1 MRFAAALVLAV
12 CAYGADDTAL
22 RKALAGAR
30 TGVVTLPSG
39 EFEISREIV
48 LPGDALDLEIKGSN
62 TTLKASNEFRGRALL
77 TVVNGKNIRI
87 HNISIEG
94 NRDAVGRM
102 FSLPNAGTMYA
113 RFVPA
118 NGIVAENATGL
129 EIADIKAAHVAGF
142 AVLVNSS
149 RGVRLHD
156 IDVTGSGGFNAQRHN
171 NGTGGIALEE
181 GTTDF
186 EIRRC
191 AFGSIRGNAVT
202 LRSSDHG
209 RIYENE
215 FRSIAREAIRAD
227 GVKAVTIENNQMEQ
241 IGFPVEEVDGPGAL
255 CMRLDRFDGGVV
267 TANTCTEALLGGIS
281 INGVGNRISA
291 NHLMGLNAARRDVAG
306 IFLGSGA
313 KDNTIDGNEVAGTS
327 MSLHCVGAAPD
338 VPKTANKV
346 LKNDCSDEVSVA
358 QLQPLE
364 RFSTPRSPAFARAF

>member
-1 MRFAAALVLAV
+1 MRLAAALALAV
-12 CAYGADDTAL
+12 CAYAADDTAL
-22 RKALAGAR
+22 RNALTAR

-48 LPGDALDLEIKGSN
+48 LPGDVHDLEIKGAN
-62 TTLKASNEFRGRALL
+62 TTLKASPEFRGRALL
-77 TVVNGKNIRI
+77 TIVNGKNIRI
-87 HNISIEG
+87 HNLSLDG

-102 FSLPNAGTMYA
+102 FSLPNPGTMYA

-129 EIADIKAAHVAGF
+129 EIADIKATHIAGF
-142 AVLVNSS
+142 AVLVNSGK
-149 RGVRLHD
+149 GVRLHD
-156 IDVTGSGGFNAQRHN
+156 IDVTASGGFNAQRRN
-171 NGTGGIALEE
+171 NGAGGIVIEE

-191 AFGSIRGNAVT
+191 AFGSIRGNGVT

-209 RIYENE
+209 KIYENE
-215 FRSIAREAIRAD
+215 FRSIAREAIKTD
-227 GVKAVTIENNQMEQ
+227 TVKAITIENNRMEQ

-255 CMRLDRFDGGVV
+255 CMRLDRFDNGAI
-267 TANTCTEALLGGIS
+267 TENTCTEALLGGIS
-281 INGVGNRISA
+281 INGVGNKISA

-313 KDNTIDGNEVAGTS
+313 KDNTIDANEISGTS
-327 MSLHCVGAAPD
+327 MSAHCVGAAPD
-338 VPKTANKV
+338 VLPASNKV

-358 QLQPLE
+358 
-364 RFSTPRSPAFARAF
+364 RFVTPRSPAFSRAF